1 MSIRDQAF
9 QGKPLSP
16 FIIDAHTHLAPYY
29 KMGWHQKPDFTTVES
44 VIRVYDEMGVNCCVT
59 APHMIIDSMTTWA
72 NETAAAAAKDFPG
85 RIYGYISVAPFEGM
99 EVLKEN
105 LKRFGGNPAFV
116 GLKFLGGYNGDYTE
130 PVYRYAT
137 DFANETGCP
146 ILCHT
151 WGNTPTLEVLR
162 DMAETH
168 PRLNILC
175 AHQGGGSRELTFRA
189 APIVREVPNFHLEI
203 CGSLWNELGIEDI
216 VEMIGEDRV
225 IFGTDVINLDARF
238 DFGRVAFSP
247 LSDEA
252 KEKIFAGNYLRL
264 LEKSQ
269 MGSISR

>member
-99 EVLKEN
+99 EVLREN

-175 AHQGGGSRELTFRA
+175 AHQGGGSRELTFR
-189 APIVREVPNFHLEI
+189 
-203 CGSLWNELGIEDI
+203 
-216 VEMIGEDRV
+216 
-225 IFGTDVINLDARF
+225 TDVINLDARF